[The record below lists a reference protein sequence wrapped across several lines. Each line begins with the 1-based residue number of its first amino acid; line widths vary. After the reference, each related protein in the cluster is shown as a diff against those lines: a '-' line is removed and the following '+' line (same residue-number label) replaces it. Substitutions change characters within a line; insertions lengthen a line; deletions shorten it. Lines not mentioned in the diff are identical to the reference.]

1 MKGGVFIKFID
12 RIKNGWKA
20 FSGSLS
26 QGPSGSQIIYTPSQ
40 SGGFYPGYEKSI
52 VGSIITRIALDCAQ
66 VDLIHAKIDDN
77 GRFKEEIDDS
87 LNRCLKKS
95 SNLDQTG
102 FAFRRDLYMTILAS
116 GCAIVVPTVTDKD
129 PKYSESYKIE
139 EFRVGTPQTWYTDSV
154 DVNLYN
160 QLTGMFEIIN
170 LPKTLVGIVENP
182 FYSVMNAPMSSLQR
196 LSRKLFILDKMDDTL
211 ASNKLNII
219 IQLPYTIRSELRKQ
233 EAAKRLEDFNEQLS
247 KSKFGV
253 AYADGA
259 EKIIQL
265 NRPAENDLLAQI
277 TYLTNQ
283 SMTQLMITDSILNGT
298 AEKRTMQNYYYR
310 VVDVIVTSAVEE
322 FRRKFLSET
331 ARTQGQTIMGFRDPF
346 KLVPAEDMAEIADK
360 YTRNEIFSSN
370 EIRQSMGSRPSSD
383 PRADE
388 LRNKNI
394 SSTETVVKE
403 TIAENSDKEENDGNV

>member
-1 MKGGVFIKFID
+1 
-12 RIKNGWKA
+12 
-20 FSGSLS
+20 
-26 QGPSGSQIIYTPSQ
+26 
-40 SGGFYPGYEKSI
+40 
-52 VGSIITRIALDCAQ
+52 
-66 VDLIHAKIDDN
+66 
-77 GRFKEEIDDS
+77 
-87 LNRCLKKS
+87 
-95 SNLDQTG
+95 
-102 FAFRRDLYMTILAS
+102 MTILAS

-233 EAAKRLEDFNEQLS
+233 EATKRLEDFNAQLS

>member
-1 MKGGVFIKFID
+1 M
-12 RIKNGWKA
+12 
-20 FSGSLS
+20 
-26 QGPSGSQIIYTPSQ
+26 
-40 SGGFYPGYEKSI
+40 
-52 VGSIITRIALDCAQ
+52 
-66 VDLIHAKIDDN
+66 
-77 GRFKEEIDDS
+77 
-87 LNRCLKKS
+87 
-95 SNLDQTG
+95 
-102 FAFRRDLYMTILAS
+102 
-116 GCAIVVPTVTDKD
+116 
-129 PKYSESYKIE
+129 
-139 EFRVGTPQTWYTDSV
+139 
-154 DVNLYN
+154 
-160 QLTGMFEIIN
+160 
-170 LPKTLVGIVENP
+170 
-182 FYSVMNAPMSSLQR
+182 
-196 LSRKLFILDKMDDTL
+196 
-211 ASNKLNII
+211 
-219 IQLPYTIRSELRKQ
+219 
-233 EAAKRLEDFNEQLS
+233 S